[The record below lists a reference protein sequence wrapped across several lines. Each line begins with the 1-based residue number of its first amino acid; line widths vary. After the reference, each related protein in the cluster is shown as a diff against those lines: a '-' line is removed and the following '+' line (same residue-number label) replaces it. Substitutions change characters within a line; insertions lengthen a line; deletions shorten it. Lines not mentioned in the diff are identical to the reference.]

1 MPCRIL
7 ITPVLLAGISV
18 LRIKQWNIMNSE
30 ITLSAIQLDHDSY
43 LILVAYLG
51 SWILCEDCVV
61 FPDLPLSGSYILQ
74 DTLLCCLHFERALTG
89 YLHKALNTDKE
100 ILILQEACWHRDN
113 SRYLLEKTHR
123 WGRGKEKRIT
133 LQKFWQSDSAIGFML
148 LVTFILRI
156 QTTHVLRTN
165 LF

>member
-1 MPCRIL
+1 
-7 ITPVLLAGISV
+7 
-18 LRIKQWNIMNSE
+18 MNSE
-30 ITLSAIQLDHDSY
+30 ITLSAIQLDHDNY

-74 DTLLCCLHFERALTG
+74 DTLLCCLHFEQALTG

-113 SRYLLEKTHR
+113 SRYLLEKSTR
-123 WGRGKEKRIT
+123 VREGGREENHT
-133 LQKFWQSDSAIGFML
+133 PE
-148 LVTFILRI
+148 
-156 QTTHVLRTN
+156 VLTV
-165 LF
+165 